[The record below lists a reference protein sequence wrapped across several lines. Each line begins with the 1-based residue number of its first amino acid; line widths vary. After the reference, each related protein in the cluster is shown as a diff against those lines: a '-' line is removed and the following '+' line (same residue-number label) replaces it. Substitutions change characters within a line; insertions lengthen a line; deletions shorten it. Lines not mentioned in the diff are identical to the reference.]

1 MDFSEFN
8 MVCEV
13 EGDQK
18 ADQMLSDDWTCLGI
32 VGGTRVE
39 EDGSHTAY
47 FRYCMGI
54 VNDEQEPPLWS

>member
-1 MDFSEFN
+1 

-18 ADQMLSDDWTCLGI
+18 ADQMLSDGWTCLGI